1 MVTNGEKVLDAM
13 NAFDVNASSG
23 CEELPF
29 ESLDDFSVAPLTFE
43 ETAVM
48 VWRKTEYFFDLTAKF
63 NRKSEKY
70 LEACSFLEKG
80 VKYLGSC
87 CLTAAAVGI
96 EDECEFPKLEGL
108 STHWLFGLVSFNIR
122 KLDAAVNE
130 FLADTGDIPGKW
142 LDMQFRFLNLAER
155 LKATERK
162 IYDCSKDSC
171 NPERAKIVSQAKMFT
186 KGAWNRYEV
195 RRHVKPPV
203 FRTGAALPMIR
214 SAADHPEA
222 LPAAE
227 PEAVKEVTPELEG
240 GIWEPD
246 EMLDRLAIIG
256 SMPLWQLNKMQ
267 AEDPEGWAK
276 LTEGLF
282 DPPDT

>member
-1 MVTNGEKVLDAM
+1 MGTNGEKVLDAM
-13 NAFDVNASSG
+13 NAFDLNASSG
-23 CEELPF
+23 ADELPF

-70 LEACSFLEKG
+70 LEACAFLEKG

-87 CLTAAAVGI
+87 CLTAAVLGE
-96 EDECEFPKLEGL
+96 EDDLEFPKLEGL
-108 STHWLFGLVSFNIR
+108 STHWLFGLVSFNAR

-130 FLADTGDIPGKW
+130 FMAASGDLPGKW

-155 LKATERK
+155 LKSTERK
-162 IYDCSKDSC
+162 IHDCCSHSLSV
-171 NPERAKIVSQAKMFT
+171 ERARIVKQAKMFT
-186 KGAWNRYEV
+186 KRAGNRYEV

-214 SAADHPEA
+214 SAVDHPEE
-222 LPAAE
+222 LPPAE
-227 PEAVKEVTPELEG
+227 PEEVKEVTPDLDG

-256 SMPLWQLNKMQ
+256 SMPLWQLNKME
-267 AEDPEGWAK
+267 AEDPEGWAR
-276 LTEGLF
+276 LTAGIF

>member
-1 MVTNGEKVLDAM
+1 MATIGEKVLDAM
-13 NAFDVNASSG
+13 NTFDANAASG

-48 VWRKTEYFFDLTAKF
+48 VWQKTEYFFDLTAKF

-70 LEACSFLEKG
+70 LEACAFLEKG

-87 CLTAAAVGI
+87 CLTAAVLGE
-96 EDECEFPKLEGL
+96 EDDQEFPKLEGL
-108 STHWLFGLVSFNIR
+108 STHWLFGLVSFNVR

-162 IYDCSKDSC
+162 IYDCSKDSY

-214 SAADHPEA
+214 SAVDHPEA

-267 AEDPEGWAK
+267 AEDPEGWAR
-276 LTEGLF
+276 LTAGLF
-282 DPPDT
+282 DPP